1 MPEVPAD
8 LQAFFLAAGWYPGR
22 VVPVPEGVPGGHPA
36 AGILAGFLGLKVFN
50 PGAGEECPTSDID
63 FMAQPFEDSSHEL
76 YEATVGEHLVTV
88 AEVGQGYS
96 LLLID
101 GKGRWF
107 GASLVHDAFW
117 LCGESMTDALRTL
130 LQGRRVRPVLLHGQ
144 ASTSLY
150 GIDHDASHPAVYRP

>member
-1 MPEVPAD
+1 MVPD
-8 LQAFFLAAGWYPGR
+8 
-22 VVPVPEGVPGGHPA
+22 PEGISPEHPA
-36 AGILAGFLGLKVFN
+36 AGILASFLGLKVFN

-63 FMAQPFEDSSHEL
+63 FMPQPFEDSSHEL
-76 YEATVGEHLVTV
+76 YEATVGERLVTV

-117 LCGESMTDALRTL
+117 LCGESMADALRTL
-130 LQGRRVRPVLLHGQ
+130 LQGRRVRPVLLKGQ
-144 ASTSLY
+144 VSTSVY
-150 GIDHDASHPAVYRP
+150 GIDHDGAHPAVYRP